1 MYQDD
6 LLCMKYSIENR
17 SPFLDRNLV
26 EKVFEIPS
34 EYMIEKAYSKNL
46 LRKSMK
52 NILNEQVR
60 LSRNKIGFNA
70 SLSSFNDISKFKVTN
85 FIVRNFNYV
94 APYIKKKE
102 FLIYIKNLDFSN
114 LTDHDQKF
122 IFRILSII
130 SFYKFRKSIYSKSK

>member
-52 NILNEQVR
+52 NILNKQVR

-85 FIVRNFNYV
+85 FIIRNFNYI
-94 APYIKKKE
+94 ASYIKKEE
-102 FLIYIKNLDFSN
+102 FLIYIKNLDFNN

-122 IFRILSII
+122 IFE
-130 SFYKFRKSIYSKSK
+130 F